1 MVLWRHPVADRGRR
15 FGRRRWRQWRTH
27 GWQIAQCAVAAAI
40 AWWVAS
46 ALLGHERPF
55 FAPVVAM
62 VALGVSYA
70 ARLRRVGEVVAG
82 VALGVAVGDVFV
94 RVAGTGTWQIA
105 LVIAVAMSLAVLFE
119 AGPMMVTQAGVQ
131 ASIVTTLVPPSS
143 EGLDRWLDA
152 AVGGAVALVAAA
164 VVPASP
170 LRRPR
175 RLTAGLLDD
184 LAEMLLAA
192 ANSIRDQDAARAE
205 QALHRARGTQ
215 RSLDELADAAQEGLD
230 VLQVSP
236 FRRRYRAE
244 MRDIGSIAEP
254 LDRAARGVRAVLR
267 QVVAVA
273 RNHEPVPT
281 TLLDLVEQ
289 LSSACALLAADLTAE
304 RPLNDAVDALDAV
317 ARASVTVPRSSLPSD
332 VILGQLRTTVVDLF
346 QVAGLDL
353 DEARARM
360 PPPQGQH
367 PLGDAALG

>member
-1 MVLWRHPVADRGRR
+1 MVSWRHPVADRGRR

-27 GWQIAQCAVAAAI
+27 GWQIAQCAVAAAA

-46 ALLGHERPF
+46 VLLGHERPF

-70 ARLRRVGEVVAG
+70 ARLRRAGEVVAG

-105 LVIAVAMSLAVLFE
+105 LV
-119 AGPMMVTQAGVQ
+119 
-131 ASIVTTLVPPSS
+131 
-143 EGLDRWLDA
+143 
-152 AVGGAVALVAAA
+152 AAA
-164 VVPASP
+164 VAPTSP

-184 LAEMLLAA
+184 LAEMLLTA
-192 ANSIRDQDAARAE
+192 ANSITDQDAARAE

-236 FRRRYRAE
+236 FRHRYRAE
-244 MRDIGSIAEP
+244 MRDISSIAEP

-273 RNHEPVPT
+273 RNNEPIPT

-289 LSSACALLAADLTAE
+289 LSSACTLLAADLAAE
-304 RPLNDAVDALDAV
+304 RPMDDAVDALDAV
-317 ARASVTVPRSSLPSD
+317 ARASATVPRSSLPSD
-332 VILGQLRTTVVDLF
+332 VILGQLRTTTVDLF
-346 QVAGLDL
+346 QVAGLNL

-367 PLGDAALG
+367 PLGDAAPG

>member
-1 MVLWRHPVADRGRR
+1 MVSWRHPVADRGRR

-27 GWQIAQCAVAAAI
+27 GWQIAQCAVAAAA

-46 ALLGHERPF
+46 VLLGHERPF

-70 ARLRRVGEVVAG
+70 ARLRRAGEVVAG

-131 ASIVTTLVPPSS
+131 ASIVTTLVPPTS

-164 VVPASP
+164 VVPTSP

-184 LAEMLLAA
+184 LAEMLLTAA
-192 ANSIRDQDAARAE
+192 SSITDQDAARAE

-215 RSLDELADAAQEGLD
+215 RSLDELADAAQEGVD

-236 FRRRYRAE
+236 FRHRYRAE
-244 MRDIGSIAEP
+244 MRDISSIAEP

-273 RNHEPVPT
+273 RNNEPIPT

-289 LSSACALLAADLTAE
+289 LSSACTLLAADLAAE
-304 RPLNDAVDALDAV
+304 RPMDDALDALDAV
-317 ARASVTVPRSSLPSD
+317 ARASATVPRSSLPSD
-332 VILGQLRTTVVDLF
+332 VILGQLRTTTVDLF
-346 QVAGLDL
+346 QVAGLNL

-367 PLGDAALG
+367 PLGDAAPG

>member
-1 MVLWRHPVADRGRR
+1 MAAWRHPVADRGRR

-27 GWQIAQCAVAAAI
+27 GWQIAQCAVAAAA

-55 FAPVVAM
+55 FAPVVAV

-105 LVIAVAMSLAVLFE
+105 LVIAVAMSLAVLLE
-119 AGPMMVTQAGVQ
+119 AGPMLVTQAGVQ
-131 ASIVTTLVPPSS
+131 ASIVTTLVPPTA

-152 AVGGAVALVAAA
+152 VVGGAVALVAAA

-184 LAEMLLAA
+184 LAEVLLAA
-192 ANSIRDQDAARAE
+192 ANSIRDRDAARAE
-205 QALHRARGTQ
+205 QALQRARGTQ

-236 FRRRYRAE
+236 FRRRHRSELRIHLRRAPHE
-244 MRDIGSIAEP
+244 QRVGVLERGEQVLARD
-254 LDRAARGVRAVLR
+254 AREVDDL
-267 QVVAVA
+267 VA
-273 RNHEPVPT
+273 RLAQQLEPGGRD
-281 TLLDLVEQ
+281 LLGDDD
-289 LSSACALLAADLTAE
+289 AAH
-304 RPLNDAVDALDAV
+304 VLD
-317 ARASVTVPRSSLPSD
+317 SP
-332 VILGQLRTTVVDLF
+332 Q
-346 QVAGLDL
+346 
-353 DEARARM
+353 RARRG
-360 PPPQGQH
+360 PRAGPRATPG
-367 PLGDAALG
+367 PRRPCGRCGTSSPSTCRSRRRS